1 MAGQLQL
8 EFERLT
14 NQARFVQMIVDKTLI
29 VSGRKKVDIVADLR
43 KKDFRPFPKIK
54 KAKEAGETEPTVDDE
69 QEDEEEDISS
79 SNDYDYLLNMAISS
93 LTKEKVGLSRQLDAP
108 HLTSLDIDRETQ
120 AASRGQ
126 GG

>member
-54 KAKEAGETEPTVDDE
+54 KAKEA
-69 QEDEEEDISS
+69 
-79 SNDYDYLLNMAISS
+79 
-93 LTKEKVGLSRQLDAP
+93 
-108 HLTSLDIDRETQ
+108 
-120 AASRGQ
+120 
-126 GG
+126 